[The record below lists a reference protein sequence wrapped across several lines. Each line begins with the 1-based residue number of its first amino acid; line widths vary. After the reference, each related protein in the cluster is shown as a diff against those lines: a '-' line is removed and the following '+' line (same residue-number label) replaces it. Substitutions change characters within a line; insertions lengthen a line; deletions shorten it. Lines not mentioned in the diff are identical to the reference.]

1 MNVQQQEKRMPQIMS
16 EEMEQDRLNEPVLGE
31 ILRGIGH
38 AARRGVTLVEVL
50 IVIAIMSLIATT
62 VVVAVIPK
70 FQQAM
75 NDTALNSAREI
86 RSAVV
91 RWRATRGGDQCPT
104 VSQLVSDKEIDT
116 ASKIDDPWGS
126 QFKIICSEDEVVVA
140 SIGRDK
146 KEGTPDDLS
155 VPAKAVTH

>member
-1 MNVQQQEKRMPQIMS
+1 MPQIMS
-16 EEMEQDRLNEPVLGE
+16 EEMEQDQTQEPVLGE

-104 VSQLVSDKEIDT
+104 VPQLVSDKEIDT

-126 QFKIICSEDEVVVA
+126 QFKIICSEDEVTVA

-146 KEGTPDDLS
+146 KEGTADDLS
-155 VPAKAVTH
+155 VPAKAVTR